1 MIEKVEYVKGLA
13 DGLELGDTKAEKVV
27 KALLAVVEE
36 MADEIDALN
45 EYIEEIAGQVDEIDE
60 DLGDL
65 ETDYYELDDDDDDDC
80 DCGCGCGCDDCDC
93 DDDFFSVECPNCGEQ
108 LEIDESILEE
118 EFINC
123 PACGTKLEFAFDDC
137 DCDCDDCDC
146 E

>member
-65 ETDYYELDDDDDDDC
+65 ETDYY
-80 DCGCGCGCDDCDC
+80 
-93 DDDFFSVECPNCGEQ
+93 
-108 LEIDESILEE
+108 
-118 EFINC
+118 
-123 PACGTKLEFAFDDC
+123 
-137 DCDCDDCDC
+137 
-146 E
+146 